1 MSQFISD
8 PLSNV
13 TNSNGAPGV
22 PTTANFT
29 TSGNITKINST
40 NSNDIVF
47 DASDASVEI
56 TKDLVVDAPARFNQ
70 TVLAEDSL
78 TVGSSNIFNASYNK
92 GDSSIYTGSLNL
104 NGDGT
109 GYKYGVRGFN
119 NSEIMTVDDSVGG
132 RIGINEPNPLEK
144 LHVNGNIRATSALLL
159 GNPANLNSSYT
170 GAEFPYTGVVRMNGD
185 GTGYKWYPW
194 KRGTRSFHCCRQ

>member
-13 TNSNGAPGV
+13 TSSNGAPGV

-29 TSGNITKINST
+29 TSGNITKINSAE
-40 NSNDIVF
+40 SNDIVF

-78 TVGSSNIFNASYNK
+78 TIGSTNAFNASYNK

-119 NSEIMTVDDSVGG
+119 NSEIMTVDDSAGG
-132 RIGINEPNPLEK
+132 RIGINKPNPQQK
-144 LHVNGNIRATSALLL
+144 LDVNGNIASLGLILGADTLSEIGRAH
-159 GNPANLNSSYT
+159 
-170 GAEFPYTGVVRMNGD
+170 V
-185 GTGYKWYPW
+185 
-194 KRGTRSFHCCRQ
+194 